1 MGGIWATLHAANAGR
16 RHAAALVA
24 SLAAVIASPPS
35 IGADAKQLVT
45 TLCAACHGEDG
56 NSSVGVYP
64 KLAGL
69 QADYI
74 VKQIKDFVAG
84 KRKNELMTPIAENLS
99 SGDIPAIAAHFSAQ
113 KPAPGKVENPQLV
126 AAGKRIFEDGNTTS
140 GVPACAG
147 CHQPD
152 AAGNERFPRLAGQ
165 HQAYILQELTD
176 LKSGLRANDRGRVM
190 RAVAE
195 RMTEDE
201 MKAVAEYLAGL

>member
-1 MGGIWATLHAANAGR
+1 MEGIWTSLRAANTGHR
-16 RHAAALVA
+16 RVAAMVTGLVVAVA
-24 SLAAVIASPPS
+24 SSPS
-35 IGADAKQLVT
+35 IGAEAKLVVT

-56 NSSVGVYP
+56 NSTVGVYP

-99 SGDIPAIAAHFSAQ
+99 SGDVPAIAAHFSAQ

-126 AAGKRIFEDGNTTS
+126 AAGKRIFDDGNTTS

-147 CHQPD
+147 CHLPN

-201 MKAVAEYLAGL
+201 MKAVAEYIAGL